1 MSTSASPAQVRVRL
15 WRDGRDPRDVPSE
28 ELPTLLPDD
37 TLAWVDLVDPDD
49 DVLAAMVGRFGLDA
63 HAVEDAVAHHERP
76 KVTRHPGHLFLT
88 IYATRLADP
97 GPLAHDS
104 RLALS
109 RFSAFV
115 LPRAIVTIRS
125 GSTFPIEEALERW
138 ADAAEQLASA
148 APSVRT
154 GILVHGLLDVVVDG
168 HFGTIQRLDDAVE
181 DLEDLLFADVPRTRE
196 VQQSIYRLRKELVE
210 LRRVIL
216 PVREV
221 VGALLRQQS
230 LALPTNGPAGVD
242 RLATGIGVARAASAA
257 PAGGVAPAGGAGSVG
272 AGTGGAGNGG
282 AGNGG
287 TGNGAGRDESA
298 PAGKAALIGD
308 LEDLYDHALRAAEWT
323 ESLRDMITSAFET
336 NLSLQD
342 ARLNTVMKKLAAW
355 AAIIA
360 VPTAVTGWFGQNV
373 PYPGFQEVSGL
384 WFSAALVGLG
394 SLTLFVVFKRQD
406 WL

>member
-1 MSTSASPAQVRVRL
+1 MIIPASPAQVRVRL
-15 WRDGRDPRDVPSE
+15 WRDGRDPRDVPPE
-28 ELPTLLPDD
+28 GLPAHFPDD

-109 RFSAFV
+109 RVSAFV

-125 GSTFPIEEALERW
+125 GSTFPIEDALERW
-138 ADAAEQLASA
+138 ADAAEQLAAA

-168 HFGTIQRLDDAVE
+168 HFETIQLLDDAVE
-181 DLEDLLFADVPRTRE
+181 DLEDLLFTDVPRTRE

-221 VGALLRQQS
+221 VGALLRQQNV
-230 LALPTNGPAGVD
+230 ALPTNGVAGVD
-242 RLATGIGVARAASAA
+242 HLATGIGLA
-257 PAGGVAPAGGAGSVG
+257 PGAGVAPGAGLAPPGGAGS
-272 AGTGGAGNGG
+272 GGI
-282 AGNGG
+282 
-287 TGNGAGRDESA
+287 GNGAGRDESA

-373 PYPGFQEVSGL
+373 PYPGFQEPSGL
-384 WFSAALVGLG
+384 WLSVALVTLG
-394 SLTLFVVFKRQD
+394 SFTLYVVFKRQD